1 MYTVDSATFNVPL
14 IVNTTYA
21 TYNMEPVLLVI
32 LGGLEQRVQ
41 ISVETD
47 GLEKIAQ
54 NHVQITV
61 KKTLFVTI

>member
-41 ISVETD
+41 IVIYLYIIINMHNNKPGEKKNIYFYFVE
-47 GLEKIAQ
+47 
-54 NHVQITV
+54 
-61 KKTLFVTI
+61 

>member
-47 GLEKIAQ
+47 GLGKTAQ

-61 KKTLFVTI
+61 KRTLLVTT

>member
-21 TYNMEPVLLVI
+21 TYNMEPVLLVT

-41 ISVETD
+41 IVIF
-47 GLEKIAQ
+47 L
-54 NHVQITV
+54 
-61 KKTLFVTI
+61 

>member
-41 ISVETD
+41 IVIN
-47 GLEKIAQ
+47 L
-54 NHVQITV
+54 
-61 KKTLFVTI
+61 